1 MADEPEQLPSF
12 ERRAPVV
19 PERPVGIEEPDGVR
33 LLRFA
38 GVVFR
43 VMLLPVVDAVVHHIA
58 VAGTGLAE
66 ARDEAEVLASARTPR
81 SSRRS
86 EAMAVGGRAM
96 HAPGEQMN
104 PPPAVPFGI
113 DPPCGRPCFELVRPQ
128 VRNEQVGSAAPI
140 GTQSEP

>member
-1 MADEPEQLPSF
+1 MPEG
-12 ERRAPVV
+12 PV
-19 PERPVGIEEPDGVR
+19 RIEKPDGVR

-96 HAPGEQMN
+96 HAPGEQMHS
-104 PPPAVPFGI
+104 PPVVLFGI
-113 DPPCGRPCFELVRPQ
+113 DPPYGRTRFELV
-128 VRNEQVGSAAPI
+128 
-140 GTQSEP
+140 